1 MHEVMTFWCM
11 EYLGLQGWGDD
22 MLKPFVMKTAL
33 VAIPLIPFLVIPHV
47 VLSMFMI

>member
-1 MHEVMTFWCM
+1 MHEIMTFWCM

-22 MLKPFVMKTAL
+22 MLKPFVMKA
-33 VAIPLIPFLVIPHV
+33 AISLMHFLVIPLV